1 MESFNTFIQ
10 RKTKNLAIKVVNGY
24 TQINQKEHFSS
35 AAVVLSKQFLRCGTS
50 IGAMCREAQSA
61 QSTKDFINK
70 LEISLKESR
79 ELEYWIELLIETNQ
93 IPRDKFSII
102 LKDTD
107 EIIKILV
114 STIKKTKEKL

>member
-1 MESFNTFIQ
+1 
-10 RKTKNLAIKVVNGY
+10 
-24 TQINQKEHFSS
+24 
-35 AAVVLSKQFLRCGTS
+35 
-50 IGAMCREAQSA
+50 MCREAQSA

-70 LEISLKESR
+70 LEIGLKESR

-93 IPRDKFSII
+93 IPRDKFSTI

-114 STIKKTKEKL
+114 SIIKKTKEKL

>member
-1 MESFNTFIQ
+1 MENFNTFIQ

-24 TQINQKEHFSS
+24 TQINKKEHFSS
-35 AAVVLSKQFLRCGTS
+35 AAVVLSKQFLRWVTS

-102 LKDTD
+102 LKDTAD
-107 EIIKILV
+107 ERGLGGFRR
-114 STIKKTKEKL
+114 